1 MFKHHSDLT
10 NEKHECFL
18 RWALRPDHRDMVWG
32 AKTKSQ
38 NHHKAGGHGTQYSQ
52 TERIY
57 SGFNFLFPKEKKK
70 CFISD
75 LFQRYQRI
83 NYFSQNQA
91 RFYPVFTGK

>member
-1 MFKHHSDLT
+1 MLS
-10 NEKHECFL
+10 EMGP
-18 RWALRPDHRDMVWG
+18 RPDHRDMEWG

-57 SGFNFLFPKEKKK
+57 SGFNFLFPKEKNV
-70 CFISD
+70 
-75 LFQRYQRI
+75 LFQTCSRYQRI

-91 RFYPVFTGK
+91 RFYPVSSQENENKLLSDITFP